1 MRIIVLGYMV
11 RFPQGGMVWSNLQY
25 LLGLKELGHD
35 VYFVEDSDDYPCCYD
50 PGRDEV
56 GIDPTY
62 GLRFAHESLR
72 AIGCGERWAYHD
84 AHRPGWLGPCAES
97 ILKVCASADLLLN
110 LCGVSPLRP
119 WLEAIPRKVLI
130 DEDPAFTQVRNLSDP
145 GRLAYSRKHDAF
157 FTFAGN
163 IGTANCTVPD
173 DGIPWIP
180 TRQPLVLRSILPA
193 PPQVDGRFT
202 SVLFWQSYDAPV
214 FEGRRYGTKAH
225 SFEPFAPLAREADE
239 PLEMAV
245 GGEHVPV
252 QELRQA
258 GWRVLDPRQL
268 TVSVASYLDYI
279 RASKAEFSVAKEG
292 YVVSRSGW
300 FSERSVTYLATGRP
314 VVVQDT
320 GFTDWLPAAEGVLAF
335 RTPEEA
341 LRALRDVSGRYEWH
355 CKAARAIAEE
365 FFDSRQVLAQLL
377 DTAFSVAVRK
387 PSA

>member
-25 LLGLKELGHD
+25 LLGFKELGHD
-35 VYFVEDSDDYPCCYD
+35 VYFVEDSDDHPCCYD
-50 PGRDEV
+50 PERDEV
-56 GIDPTY
+56 GTDPAY

-72 AIGCGERWAYHD
+72 AIGYGERWAYHD
-84 AHRPGWLGPCAES
+84 AHRAVWLGPCADS
-97 ILKVCASADLLLN
+97 ILKLCAGADLLLN

-119 WLEAIPRKVLI
+119 WLEAIPRKVLV
-130 DEDPAFTQVRNLSDP
+130 DEDPAFTQVKNLSEP
-145 GRLAYSRKHDAF
+145 RHLEYSRKHDAF

-163 IGTANCTVPD
+163 IGAANCTVPD
-173 DGIPWIP
+173 DGLPWLP
-180 TRQPLVLRSILPA
+180 TRQPVVLRSMLPA
-193 PPQVDGRFT
+193 PAQVDGRFT
-202 SVLFWQSYDAPV
+202 SVLFWQSYAALV
-214 FEGRRYGTKAH
+214 FRGRRYGMKAH
-225 SFEPFAPLAREADE
+225 SFEQFASLAGQADE

-245 GGEHVPV
+245 GGEDVPL
-252 QELRQA
+252 QRLHEE
-258 GWRVLDPRQL
+258 GWRVVEPRQI

-320 GFTDWLPAAEGVLAF
+320 GFTDWLPAGEGVLAF

-341 LRALRDVSGRYEWH
+341 LRAIRDVSGRYERH

-365 FFDSRQVLAQLL
+365 FFDSRQVPTQLL
-377 DTAFSVAVRK
+377 DAALSVPVRQ

>member
-11 RFPQGGMVWSNLQY
+11 RFPQGGMAWSNLQY

-50 PGRDEV
+50 PARDEV
-56 GIDPTY
+56 GIDPGY

-97 ILKVCASADLLLN
+97 ILKLCAGADLLLN
-110 LCGVSPLRP
+110 LCGVTPLRP
-119 WLEAIPRKVLI
+119 WLEAIPRKVLV

-145 GRLAYSRKHDAF
+145 RHLAYSRKHDAF

-163 IGTANCTVPD
+163 FGTADCTVPD
-173 DGIPWIP
+173 DGLPWVA
-180 TRQPLVLRSILPA
+180 TRQPLVPGSLLPA
-193 PPQVDGRFT
+193 PAPVDGRFT
-202 SVLFWQSYDAPV
+202 SVLFWHSYEALV
-214 FEGRRYGTKAH
+214 FRGRRYGMKAH
-225 SFEPFAPLAREADE
+225 SFEPFASLPGEADE
-239 PLEMAV
+239 ALEMAV
-245 GGEHVPV
+245 GGENVPV
-252 QELRQA
+252 QQLRED
-258 GWRVLDPRQL
+258 GWRVVDPRQI
-268 TVSVASYLDYI
+268 TASVASYLDYI

-320 GFTDWLPAAEGVLAF
+320 GFTDWLPAGEGVLAF

-341 LRALRDVSGRYEWH
+341 LRALRDVSGRYERH

-365 FFDSRQVLAQLL
+365 FFDARQVLTQLL
-377 DTAFSVAVRK
+377 DTALCVPVPK